1 MDALDPQDI
10 FSAVVA
16 LPDGVR
22 VADAE
27 QLINSLDDAFNLVGL
42 TIAEPMPRTAIKL
55 KNMLSALHPLQ

>member
-1 MDALDPQDI
+1 M
-10 FSAVVA
+10 VA

-22 VADAE
+22 VADAV